1 MNKVMYLINFILLI
15 INVLLGIWFTVYT
28 VLGSYPIG
36 SYITADDIEIQLIA
50 ALIFEF
56 VFFIISKVMSMK
68 LKVDLSFKGKEI
80 FNFISKAVIIL
91 AVIIAVAL
99 IVYSLIVK
107 INIEFTVMILVMIL
121 SILLEIGITRM
132 FKTAI

>member
-1 MNKVMYLINFILLI
+1 MNRIMYLINFILLI
-15 INVLLGIWFTVYT
+15 INVFLGIWFSVYT
-28 VLGSYPIG
+28 VLGSYPWG
-36 SYITADDIEIQLIA
+36 SYITSDDIEIQLIA

-80 FNFISKAVIIL
+80 FNFISKAVIIS
-91 AVIIAVAL
+91 AVIIAAAL
-99 IVYSLIVK
+99 IVYSLMVK
-107 INIEFTVMILVMIL
+107 INFQFAVMIIVMTF